1 MLHASPSSREQQRI
15 TAVNIYKFNRSIED
29 TARFVKR
36 SARWVKH
43 WVDRDQQTG
52 SVTDAP
58 RSGRPTKLSQAAISA
73 AQALVKAKQSVR
85 AATNHIKSQGLT
97 DPSTS
102 FTTVFRHLATGA
114 DAVESVSASKTP
126 VITPATAA
134 KRMRYARFHRRR
146 RTSWKRVLF
155 VDSKYFYLHK
165 KGTNKVWVPVGTKP
179 QQGVKK
185 HSAGVHVYGAFG
197 AAGTVP
203 LVIVS
208 GTSKYRWKDPADP
221 DKKHKGVTAAEYQ
234 HLMQSSML
242 PAAKKLFGRGKWQL
256 LHDKASPHN
265 AKSTQA
271 YLAAAGVTLV
281 QEWPSNSPD
290 LNPIENC
297 WSYMQHK
304 VNLLHPTD
312 IESLTAAI
320 TQAWAELPAEYLQS
334 LAASVPKRLDLVVA
348 KEGGY
353 TGY

>member
-1 MLHASPSSREQQRI
+1 MLHASSSSREQQRI

-203 LVIVS
+203 LVIAS
-208 GTSKYRWKDPADP
+208 GTSKYRWNDPADP

-242 PAAKKLFGRGKWQL
+242 PAAKKLFGRGKWRL
-256 LHDKASPHN
+256 LHDKASPHK
-265 AKSTQA
+265 AKST
-271 YLAAAGVTLV
+271 
-281 QEWPSNSPD
+281 
-290 LNPIENC
+290 
-297 WSYMQHK
+297 H
-304 VNLLHPTD
+304 
-312 IESLTAAI
+312 
-320 TQAWAELPAEYLQS
+320 
-334 LAASVPKRLDLVVA
+334 
-348 KEGGY
+348 
-353 TGY
+353 

>member
-1 MLHASPSSREQQRI
+1 M
-15 TAVNIYKFNRSIED
+15 
-29 TARFVKR
+29 
-36 SARWVKH
+36 
-43 WVDRDQQTG
+43 
-52 SVTDAP
+52 
-58 RSGRPTKLSQAAISA
+58 
-73 AQALVKAKQSVR
+73 
-85 AATNHIKSQGLT
+85 
-97 DPSTS
+97 
-102 FTTVFRHLATGA
+102 
-114 DAVESVSASKTP
+114 
-126 VITPATAA
+126 
-134 KRMRYARFHRRR
+134 
-146 RTSWKRVLF
+146 
-155 VDSKYFYLHK
+155 
-165 KGTNKVWVPVGTKP
+165 PVGTKP

-197 AAGTVP
+197 AAVTVP
-203 LVIVS
+203 LVIAS
-208 GTSKYRWKDPADP
+208 GTSKYRWKDPTDP

-256 LHDKASPHN
+256 LHDKASPHK
-265 AKSTQA
+265 AKSTHA

-290 LNPIENC
+290 LKPIENC

-312 IESLTAAI
+312 IESLTTAI
-320 TQAWAELPAEYLQS
+320 THALAELPAEYLQS